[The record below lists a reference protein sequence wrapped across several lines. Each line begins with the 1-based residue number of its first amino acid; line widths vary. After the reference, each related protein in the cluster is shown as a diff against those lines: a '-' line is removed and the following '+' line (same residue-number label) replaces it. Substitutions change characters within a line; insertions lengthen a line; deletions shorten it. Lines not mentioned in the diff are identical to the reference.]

1 MFVSS
6 HLSILCLVAYFSA
19 VMCSNK
25 DIIMKPNV
33 ASKGNDIAMILAPG
47 CGIGPDAYIPLM
59 ESLQKLIPGL
69 WVGIPALPANVSTI
83 GMKKGVERV
92 ADSLLAAGL
101 AAGHETFYS
110 GHSLGG
116 VVISSLVSKPEKLPD
131 GFNDPKGMVLMGSF
145 LTRSFKSDAVA
156 EIGPGQYAYP
166 TCPVLTIGGELDG
179 LCRISRIAESSYTMI
194 NMAEDPDRNAHYF
207 PVTAIKGMSHM
218 QFASGEIPLLVKDRD
233 FVPEITYDEAHALVA
248 ADMSYFM
255 QALLGNASYS
265 QLDARMQTSQ
275 ELFSPL
281 IEALHMEGYH
291 QFKPPCYCEAVD
303 EYGGLE
309 YGTCPEQPGC
319 TAGTPWTARATAI
332 MGGDV
337 NGLEFAAMDS
347 QHMVTEEDPS
357 CHLPK
362 VHAGTDRAT
371 GVKTPNSPSGNPGN
385 GKDAALCEDASR
397 CTLEMTSITQVWYE
411 TGSEMDIWRL
421 SIGSDTID
429 SGFVPVSAKELKSK
443 MKSRQAIWQAANVT
457 GAADLDLD
465 VSDGLDAARC
475 AEINQAAIDYALNL
489 IPDATRKRYESVGQQ
504 LVVSHADK
512 KVCAAGPCWIWSGL
526 DYNDHGDQ
534 GVELFSASFPYK
546 NSNPFPCG
554 EKGADGKHLPCP
566 AGMHYCKLLSPARA
580 VEWMYVDSLRLHA
593 SLKAQMPKVGAS
605 WHPFKPDTDPCCEEC
620 NASAGLAKFWSID
633 DIFNQCG
640 EACMS
645 PDDYDLYHKFEK
657 NLLPAEGTNT
667 PCADHGYPK
676 YKKTMTHGAGP
687 IKMTFDMYTR

>member
-1 MFVSS
+1 M
-6 HLSILCLVAYFSA
+6 
-19 VMCSNK
+19 
-25 DIIMKPNV
+25 
-33 ASKGNDIAMILAPG
+33 
-47 CGIGPDAYIPLM
+47 GIQ
-59 ESLQKLIPGL
+59 E
-69 WVGIPALPANVSTI
+69 
-83 GMKKGVERV
+83 
-92 ADSLLAAGL
+92 
-101 AAGHETFYS
+101 
-110 GHSLGG
+110 
-116 VVISSLVSKPEKLPD
+116 
-131 GFNDPKGMVLMGSF
+131 
-145 LTRSFKSDAVA
+145 
-156 EIGPGQYAYP
+156 
-166 TCPVLTIGGELDG
+166 
-179 LCRISRIAESSYTMI
+179 
-194 NMAEDPDRNAHYF
+194 
-207 PVTAIKGMSHM
+207 
-218 QFASGEIPLLVKDRD
+218 
-233 FVPEITYDEAHALVA
+233 
-248 ADMSYFM
+248 
-255 QALLGNASYS
+255 
-265 QLDARMQTSQ
+265 SQ
-275 ELFSPL
+275 ELFAPL
-281 IEALHMEGYH
+281 VEALQMEGFH

-337 NGLEFAAMDS
+337 KGLEFTTMDS
-347 QHMVTEEDPS
+347 QHIVTEEDPS

-371 GVKTPNSPSGNPGN
+371 GVKTANTPSGNPGN
-385 GKDAALCEDASR
+385 GKEAALCEDASR
-397 CTLEMTSITQVWYE
+397 CTLEMTSVTQVWYE
-411 TGSEMDIWRL
+411 SGSELDIWRF

-429 SGFVPVSAKELKSK
+429 SGFLPVSAKELKSK

-457 GAADLDLD
+457 GAAALDLD
-465 VSDGLDAARC
+465 VSDGLEAARC

-489 IPDATRKRYESVGQQ
+489 IPDATRKRYESVGQP
-504 LVVSHADK
+504 LVVSEADK

-554 EKGADGKHLPCP
+554 EKGVEGKHLPCP

-593 SLKAQMPKVGAS
+593 SLKAQGDKQQQQQQIKGATMQAEAPKVGAS
-605 WHPFKPDTDPCCEEC
+605 WNPFKPDTDPCCEDC
-620 NASAGLAKFWSID
+620 DTSAGLAKFWSID

-667 PCADHGYPK
+667 PCADKGYPR
-676 YKKTMTHGAGP
+676 YKKTQTHGAGP
-687 IKMTFDMYTR
+687 IKMTFDMYTIAHDKAQGDKQQQQQQQQIKGATMQAEAPKVGASWNPFKPDTDPCCEDCDTSAGLAKFWSIDDIFNQCGEACMSP